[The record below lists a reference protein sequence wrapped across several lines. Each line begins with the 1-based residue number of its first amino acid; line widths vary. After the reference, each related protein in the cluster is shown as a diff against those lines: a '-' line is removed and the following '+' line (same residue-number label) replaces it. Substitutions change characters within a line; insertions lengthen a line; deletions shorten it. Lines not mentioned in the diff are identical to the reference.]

1 MRLEIKLKKFS
12 RFLFR
17 KNNIKYILFL
27 LIVAFS
33 IFLFIGNYNLVLKE
47 GLTLEEELSKVNDNA
62 VKANKTNNGYRNL
75 ETEQEKLK
83 KLHPKPRE
91 GYSNQCNKISA
102 NDLGSGNKATKNIR
116 NMCNIEEKLA
126 IQNNV

>member
-47 GLTLEEELSKVNDNA
+47 GLSLEEDISKMNEDAFN
-62 VKANKTNNGYRNL
+62 ANKTNNGYRNL

-83 KLHPKPRE
+83 KLHPKPTE
-91 GYSNQCNKISA
+91 GYSNKCNEISA
-102 NDLGSGNKATKNIR
+102 NDVGSGNKATRNIR
-116 NMCNIEEKLA
+116 NMCNIDEKLA